1 MADASKLRTKRT
13 RSGLGVPPGPDEVA
27 TSLNAPEIAPAVA
40 ATDVQRQQAVLPEKQ
55 TGRWHLQHVSHL
67 LSTKRSGISQS
78 VRG

>member
-40 ATDVQRQQAVLPEKQ
+40 ATDVQRQQADSSPVHHEPLGTQ
-55 TGRWHLQHVSHL
+55 TGIEL
-67 LSTKRSGISQS
+67 
-78 VRG
+78 